1 MIRTAPWTKPS
12 WILLLG
18 WRLAYPDGELDGAVV
33 DVHDLHLEVDANCG
47 GVVRLEFVVGEAGE
61 DARLARS
68 AVADQQHFERDRGR
82 RVGALHGA
90 CFCWPAARRAPKDG
104 IAAACV
110 VLEVLSVIDAQ
121 EH

>member
-1 MIRTAPWTKPS
+1 MGKPLMAPLP
-12 WILLLG
+12 G

-33 DVHDLHLEVDANCG
+33 DVHDLHLEVDANSG

-90 CFCWPAARRAPKDG
+90 CVCWLAPRRAHK
-104 IAAACV
+104 V
-110 VLEVLSVIDAQ
+110 
-121 EH
+121 